1 LQKVLTNNFKFKKQ
15 TTPLYKDKSLFAYSE
30 VAINREIYTSLRA
43 RVLALFLFLYYFIEN
58 GTLGLFPEKY
68 YFLYRNVRI
77 SDLILYILIAYS
89 FARIGEYKDLFKS
102 KPLLIVKIILFYLAL
117 SFGISA
123 IRYQFN
129 VIEYFFRLKGLWSS
143 FLVFPF
149 LLLLKRNGLS
159 FFIKLI
165 FPIAIISNILYILSA
180 ITGFAFLPDVSIVKQ
195 RLPGGFEVYRVYS
208 GTFFGDVFFLAF
220 VYHWITNRFR
230 FYQLALAVLFIIP
243 HILAFGRSAWAFFA
257 FAIILMIL
265 LNSLRKRDFK
275 VLFRQAIILGLLIL
289 TLIIAFIKFI
299 PESDYYI
306 DAIKVRLFQGQE
318 DVKYSE
324 GTYGARVLF
333 QNDALVKLWK
343 NSNLLFGI
351 GMHPMW
357 VYRPESFEEQVYYN
371 AFSDVVWPSV
381 LAAYGIIGFTLAA
394 IFQVLFLIFSFKLVK
409 KRRGS
414 DIITMFITLLFA
426 KMIFDSFINF
436 SYALFTVNLW
446 GLFGSICFYVPIVI
460 YAYEQEKQLKQEN
473 HHLQSA

>member
-1 LQKVLTNNFKFKKQ
+1 MQKTLTNNFRLKKQ
-15 TTPLYKDKSLFAYSE
+15 TTPLYKDRSLFTYSE
-30 VAINREIYTSLRA
+30 MAFNREIYASLRA
-43 RVLALFLFLYYFIEN
+43 RVLALVLFLYYFVEN
-58 GTLGLFPEKY
+58 GTLGLLPEKY

-77 SDLILYILIAYS
+77 SDLILYVLIVYS
-89 FARIGEYKDLFKS
+89 LACVSEYKDLFKS
-102 KPLLIVKIILFYLAL
+102 KPMLIVKLLLFYLAL

-143 FLVFPF
+143 FLIFPY
-149 LLLLKRNGLS
+149 LLLLKRNGLK

-180 ITGFAFLPDVSIVKQ
+180 VTGFAFLPDVSIIKQ
-195 RLPGGFEVYRVYS
+195 HLPGGFEVYRVYS

-220 VYHWITNRFR
+220 VYHWIANKFR
-230 FYQLALAVLFIIP
+230 FYQLALSVLFIIP

-257 FAIILMIL
+257 FAIIMMIL
-265 LNSLRKRDFK
+265 LNSLRKRNFK
-275 VLFRQAIILGLLIL
+275 VLFRQAVILGFL
-289 TLIIAFIKFI
+289 TITLVVAFIKFI

-333 QNDALVKLWK
+333 QNDALLRLWE
-343 NSNLLFGI
+343 NSNILIGV

-357 VYRPESFEEQVYYN
+357 VFRPESYEEQVYYN

-394 IFQVLFLIFSFKLVK
+394 ILQVAFLIISFKLVK
-409 KRRGS
+409 KRKPA

-426 KMIFDSFINF
+426 KMTFDSFISF
-436 SYALFTVNLW
+436 SYALFSVGLW
-446 GLFGSICFYVPIVI
+446 GLFGSMCFYLSILI
-460 YAYEQEKQLKQEN
+460 YAYEQERRLKQETYN
-473 HHLQSA
+473 GQ